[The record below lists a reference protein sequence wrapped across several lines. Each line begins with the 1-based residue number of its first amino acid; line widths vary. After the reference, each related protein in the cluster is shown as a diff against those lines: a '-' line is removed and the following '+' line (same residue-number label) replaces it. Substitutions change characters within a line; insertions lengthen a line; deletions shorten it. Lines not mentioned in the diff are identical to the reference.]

1 MTAAPSPSSG
11 RPVVEKERDGDQQRQ
26 RGSRRSFLGAV
37 LITVPDGT
45 GSPPLPASSSGAS
58 LEAALLD
65 HAGAGG
71 ASDPERPR
79 PRGEPSSSFSPWRA
93 AAAAAVLALAALAA
107 AAGYVCV
114 YGGGDAAGA
123 AWRRLVEGR
132 SEDEEGRGER
142 RSFLLPLYPKPR
154 RGAGAGAAENLTAA
168 AATPASGNVLF
179 PTGLYYTTLSIGN
192 PSRDYFLDVD
202 TGSDI
207 TWIQCGTPC
216 ISCAKGAHPSYMP
229 AQVNI
234 LPASDPLCERA
245 QSNPNQCNYDI
256 NYADR
261 SSSMGVYARDNMQ
274 LMSEDAER
282 ENVDIVFGCGYD
294 QRGNI
299 LDTLENTDGVLGLGS
314 REISLPSQLASR
326 GFISNVFGHCMT
338 TDPRRGGYL
347 FLGDDYI
354 PRWGMTWVP
363 VRNGPA
369 DNVRR
374 AQLQQVNLGDQQLNV
389 QGKLTQVIFDSGSTH
404 TYFPHETYLNLIDA
418 MKGASPRFVQ
428 DDSDKTLPFCM
439 KADFSVRSVDDVK
452 QLFKPLSLQF
462 EKQFFFSKTF
472 NIRPEDY
479 LIISDKGNVCLGV
492 LDGTT
497 MGSDSAIIVGDI
509 FLRGKLIAYD
519 NDENQI
525 GWIDSDCTDPS
536 KQNRIPF
543 FLRKSCEECNY

>member
-1 MTAAPSPSSG
+1 MAATPSPSPG
-11 RPVVEKERDGDQQRQ
+11 RPVEEERDGDQQQ
-26 RGSRRSFLGAV
+26 RNSRRPLFGAV
-37 LITVPDGT
+37 MIVVPDVPAG
-45 GSPPLPASSSGAS
+45 GSPLPASSSGGL
-58 LEAALLD
+58 LEAALLAD
-65 HAGAGG
+65 HAGA
-71 ASDPERPR
+71 SDAAERPR
-79 PRGEPSSSFSPWRA
+79 PPSFSPWRA
-93 AAAAAVLALAALAA
+93 AVAVLTLAALAA
-107 AAGYVCV
+107 AGYVCA
-114 YGGGDAAGA
+114 YAGGDGAAGA
-123 AWRRLVEGR
+123 AWRRIMEAREEVEGG
-132 SEDEEGRGER
+132 EGEERGGR

-154 RGAGAGAAENLTAA
+154 HGAGGAPENLTAA
-168 AATPASGNVLF
+168 AAASPPAAGNVF

-216 ISCAKGAHPSYMP
+216 RSCAKGAHPSYIP
-229 AQVNI
+229 AQANI

-274 LMSEDAER
+274 LMSEDDER

-326 GFISNVFGHCMT
+326 GIISNVFGHCMT
-338 TDPRRGGYL
+338 TDPSGGGYL

-369 DNVRR
+369 DNIRR
-374 AQLQQVNLGDQQLNV
+374 AQLHQVNHGAQQLNV

-404 TYFPHETYLNLIDA
+404 TYFPHEAYLNLIAA
-418 MKGASPRFVQ
+418 MKGASLRFVQ

-452 QLFKPLSLQF
+452 QFFKPLSLQF
-462 EKQFFFSKTF
+462 EKRFFFSKTF
-472 NIRPEDY
+472 NIQPEDY
-479 LIISDKGNVCLGV
+479 LIISDKGNICLGV
-492 LDGTT
+492 LDGTK
-497 MGSDSAIIVGDI
+497 MGYDSVIIVGDI

-519 NDENQI
+519 NDESQI

-536 KQNRIPF
+536 KQSRIPF
-543 FLRKSCEECNY
+543 FLSKVLRNQLS

>member
-1 MTAAPSPSSG
+1 MTARPPPPSPE
-11 RPVVEKERDGDQQRQ
+11 RPVEDERGSDQQQ
-26 RGSRRSFLGAV
+26 QQQQQSSRRSLFGAV
-37 LITVPDGT
+37 LIAVPDGHG
-45 GSPPLPASSSGAS
+45 GSPLPASSSSDGL
-58 LEAALLD
+58 LEAALLAD
-65 HAGAGG
+65 HHAGATG
-71 ASDPERPR
+71 ERPR
-79 PRGEPSSSFSPWRA
+79 PSFSPWRA
-93 AAAAAVLALAALAA
+93 AVAVLALAA
-107 AAGYVCV
+107 AAGYVFV
-114 YGGGDAAGA
+114 YGAGGVEDAAGA
-123 AWRRLVEGR
+123 AWRRLVDGR
-132 SEDEEGRGER
+132 RGEEEGCGGGR

-154 RGAGAGAAENLTAA
+154 RGAGAGGAAENLTDAA
-168 AATPASGNVLF
+168 AAQHAGNVLF

-216 ISCAKGAHPSYMP
+216 TSCAKGAHPSYVP
-229 AQVNI
+229 AQANI

-282 ENVDIVFGCGYD
+282 ENVEIVFGCGYD

-326 GFISNVFGHCMT
+326 GMISNVFGHCMT
-338 TDPRRGGYL
+338 TDPSGGGYL

-369 DNVRR
+369 DNIRR
-374 AQLQQVNLGDQQLNV
+374 AQLHQVNHGDQQLNV

-404 TYFPHETYLNLIDA
+404 TYFPHEAYLNLIDV
-418 MKGASPRFVQ
+418 MKGTSLRFVQ

-439 KADFSVRSVDDVK
+439 KANFSVRSMDDVK
-452 QLFKPLSLQF
+452 HFFKPLSLQF
-462 EKQFFFSKTF
+462 EKRFFFSKTF
-472 NIRPEDY
+472 NIQPEYY

-497 MGSDSAIIVGDI
+497 MGYDSVIIVGDI

-519 NDENQI
+519 NDENKI

-536 KQNRIPF
+536 KQSRVPF
-543 FLRKSCEECNY
+543 FLRKVLRNQLL

>member
-1 MTAAPSPSSG
+1 MTATPSPPSPW
-11 RPVVEKERDGDQQRQ
+11 RPVEEEGGSDQQQRQ
-26 RGSRRSFLGAV
+26 SSRRPLLGAIM
-37 LITVPDGT
+37 ITVPDSPG
-45 GSPPLPASSSGAS
+45 GSPLPASSSSDGL
-58 LEAALLD
+58 LEAALLAD
-65 HAGAGG
+65 NAGATG
-71 ASDPERPR
+71 ERPR
-79 PRGEPSSSFSPWRA
+79 PSFSPWRA
-93 AAAAAVLALAALAA
+93 AVAVLALAALAA

-114 YGGGDAAGA
+114 NGAGGVDDAAGA
-123 AWRRLVEGR
+123 AWRRFVEGR
-132 SEDEEGRGER
+132 RGEEEEKEGDGDGR

-154 RGAGAGAAENLTAA
+154 RSDGAGGAAENLTAA
-168 AATPASGNVLF
+168 AASPNAGNVLF

-216 ISCAKGAHPSYMP
+216 RSCAKGAHPSYMP
-229 AQVNI
+229 AQANI

-274 LMSEDAER
+274 LMSEDAEK
-282 ENVDIVFGCGYD
+282 ENVEIVFGCGYD

-314 REISLPSQLASR
+314 REISLPTQLASR
-326 GFISNVFGHCMT
+326 GIISNVFGHCMM
-338 TDPRRGGYL
+338 TDPSGGGYL

-369 DNVRR
+369 DNIRR
-374 AQLQQVNLGDQQLNV
+374 AQLHQVNHGDQQLNV

-404 TYFPHETYLNLIDA
+404 TYFPHEMYLNLIAA

-439 KADFSVRSVDDVK
+439 KADFSLRSVDDVK
-452 QLFKPLSLQF
+452 HFFKPLSLQF
-462 EKQFFFSKTF
+462 EKRFFLSRTF

-492 LDGTT
+492 LDGTM
-497 MGSDSAIIVGDI
+497 MGYDSVIIVGDF

-536 KQNRIPF
+536 KQSRIPF
-543 FLRKSCEECNY
+543 FLRQVLRNQLL